1 MESMFERLE
10 DVEDD
15 LITRAF
21 LYDFPTAYRE
31 GVEAALTAVRA
42 VLAKAAAT
50 AAA

>member
-1 MESMFERLE
+1 MFEKLE

-15 LITRAF
+15 LMTRAF

-31 GVEAALTAVRA
+31 GVEAALTAVRII
-42 VLAKAAAT
+42 LAKAAT

>member
-1 MESMFERLE
+1 MESMIERLE

-15 LITRAF
+15 LMTRAF
-21 LYDFPTAYRE
+21 LYDFPTSYRE

-42 VLAKAAAT
+42 VLAKAAT

>member
-1 MESMFERLE
+1 MEMVLDRLE
-10 DVEDD
+10 DVEED
-15 LITRAF
+15 LMTRAF

-42 VLAKAAAT
+42 VLAKAT

>member
-1 MESMFERLE
+1 MEMLLERLE

-15 LITRAF
+15 LMTRAF

-31 GVEAALTAVRA
+31 GVEAALVAVKA
-42 VLAKAAAT
+42 VLAKTT

>member
-1 MESMFERLE
+1 MEMLLERLE
-10 DVEDD
+10 DVEDE

-21 LYDFPTAYRE
+21 LYDFPAAYRE

-42 VLAKAAAT
+42 ALARAT